1 MSYLVANVPPI
12 EVWIDKR
19 YLYDFQKDENGNLLG
34 EGEWE
39 KGHWVSVKS
48 IPNRALLFETYI
60 DKFGAVYDKLP
71 ISAFRWDLNSLE
83 TEYPLDFLQL
93 WDCLS
98 YNISVIEKR
107 ILRGTKTY
115 TTLKDSNLLFNPVTG
130 VLTVNGIQFLN
141 TAQTTTGLPRS
152 AQTYLNSPTSQS
164 VAAYTV
170 TDIAGLRAT
179 ITPSSIDAKILV
191 VIRWFGELGSA
202 GTVWDSMFGLTRD
215 GAIVGNQDPVSV
227 GARMPGMAT
236 NTSSYN
242 HAANADSTPEVL
254 QYYYIDSPG
263 TTNPV
268 TYQATFQATTA
279 QTLYTNRTVA
289 DTDTAASYDRGTSNI
304 FLMEVI

>member
-71 ISAFRWDLNSLE
+71 ISAFRWHLNSLE

-107 ILRGTKTY
+107 VLRGTKTY
-115 TTLKDSNLLFNPVTG
+115 TTMKDRSIASGEYLFTIDTAHSDPNEVDTG
-130 VLTVNGIQFLN
+130 WSETPNEHKCYNISKLDNGQFC
-141 TAQTTTGLPRS
+141 AQP
-152 AQTYLNSPTSQS
+152 N
-164 VAAYTV
+164 
-170 TDIAGLRAT
+170 
-179 ITPSSIDAKILV
+179 
-191 VIRWFGELGSA
+191 
-202 GTVWDSMFGLTRD
+202 
-215 GAIVGNQDPVSV
+215 
-227 GARMPGMAT
+227 
-236 NTSSYN
+236 
-242 HAANADSTPEVL
+242 
-254 QYYYIDSPG
+254 
-263 TTNPV
+263 
-268 TYQATFQATTA
+268 
-279 QTLYTNRTVA
+279 NRTRWYQPSR
-289 DTDTAASYDRGTSNI
+289 TDSITSIPYFRYSTKIWRCEDYGKWRPSAENWDYI
-304 FLMEVI
+304 S

>member
-71 ISAFRWDLNSLE
+71 ISVFRWHLNSLE

-107 ILRGTKTY
+107 VLRGTKTY
-115 TTLKDSNLLFNPVTG
+115 TTMKDHSVVSGEYLFTIDTAHSDPNEVDTGWSETPNEHKCFNLSKLE
-130 VLTVNGIQFLN
+130 NGQFC
-141 TAQTTTGLPRS
+141 AQP
-152 AQTYLNSPTSQS
+152 N
-164 VAAYTV
+164 
-170 TDIAGLRAT
+170 
-179 ITPSSIDAKILV
+179 
-191 VIRWFGELGSA
+191 
-202 GTVWDSMFGLTRD
+202 
-215 GAIVGNQDPVSV
+215 
-227 GARMPGMAT
+227 
-236 NTSSYN
+236 
-242 HAANADSTPEVL
+242 
-254 QYYYIDSPG
+254 
-263 TTNPV
+263 
-268 TYQATFQATTA
+268 
-279 QTLYTNRTVA
+279 NRTRWYQPSR
-289 DTDTAASYDRGTSNI
+289 TDDITSIPYFRYSTKIWRCEDYGKWRPSAENWDYI
-304 FLMEVI
+304 S

>member
-107 ILRGTKTY
+107 VLRGTKTY
-115 TTLKDSNLLFNPVTG
+115 TTMKDHSVVRGEYLFTIDTAHSDPNEVDTGWSETPNEHKCFNLSKLE
-130 VLTVNGIQFLN
+130 NGQFC
-141 TAQTTTGLPRS
+141 AQP
-152 AQTYLNSPTSQS
+152 N
-164 VAAYTV
+164 
-170 TDIAGLRAT
+170 
-179 ITPSSIDAKILV
+179 
-191 VIRWFGELGSA
+191 
-202 GTVWDSMFGLTRD
+202 
-215 GAIVGNQDPVSV
+215 
-227 GARMPGMAT
+227 
-236 NTSSYN
+236 
-242 HAANADSTPEVL
+242 
-254 QYYYIDSPG
+254 
-263 TTNPV
+263 
-268 TYQATFQATTA
+268 
-279 QTLYTNRTVA
+279 NRTRWYQPSR
-289 DTDTAASYDRGTSNI
+289 TDDITSIPYFRYSTKIWRCEDYGKWRPSAENWDYI
-304 FLMEVI
+304 S